1 MFPSSTTTIA
11 DLKLA
16 LSERVHIEQSGSDG
30 ARVVPTSVDA
40 ADRLTRA
47 IQEGI
52 NEFCDER
59 LWGWMRRTV
68 SVVLSTDGTAGN
80 CIDASN
86 VRYAMPPGMAAI
98 PDETRFPLYAPTGGV
113 AGIARLVD
121 QMTIERHR
129 AASPDGVGT
138 PTMVAFGQSY
148 RMSTTPSAPTATDG
162 RPLMQMQVFPQPSQ
176 AYTIVFECFQRPAKI
191 TDDKQVGPW
200 PAVHDQTILAF
211 AVLAFER
218 TARTADSAAL
228 QEAKNEAARRLSI
241 SVMQDNALEAAPREA
256 PVSFDATPSVVLRD
270 YDGNRL

>member
-1 MFPSSTTTIA
+1 MFPASTTTIA

-47 IQEGI
+47 LQEGI

-68 SVVLSTDGTAGN
+68 SIELSTDGTAGH
-80 CIDASN
+80 CIDGSN
-86 VRYAMPPGMAAI
+86 VRYAMPPGMYAI
-98 PDETRFPLYAPTGGV
+98 PDETHFPAYAPSGGV

-121 QMTIERHR
+121 QMTIERAR
-129 AASPDGVGT
+129 AASPDATGC

-148 RMSTTPSAPTATDG
+148 RINATPSAPTATDG
-162 RPLMQMQVFPQPSQ
+162 RPLLQMQVFPQPSQ
-176 AYTIVFECFQRPAKI
+176 AYTLVFECFQRPAKI

-200 PAVHDQTILAF
+200 PAVHDQTILAY

-218 TARTADSAAL
+218 TARTADSPAL
-228 QEAKNEAARRLSI
+228 QEAKNEAARRLAI

-256 PVSFDATPSVVLRD
+256 TVSNTATPSVVLLD